1 MSLPVIPTLTE
12 WAKTRVTALFE
23 AKTAQEFDDAF
34 NAFLAHHVDSIV
46 VNGKKLS
53 KAEYKASL
61 ERLRTPELSAEVKY
75 LGDVEVKDEKEG
87 EQAGEVGLF
96 LQVHITERLSALGQH
111 GTETVTVSFNLRV
124 IQDPHQPIPILDARK
139 VSSLT
144 SVFTTVQ
151 NPLVPIQ
158 HSDPPIPPTSD

>member
-1 MSLPVIPTLTE
+1 MLRRKYVVLTKRSSPGNVINHFLQLEVHNKPNQLSSTPISTNLAMPLPVIPTLTE

-61 ERLRTPELSAEVKY
+61 ERLRAPELSAKVEY
-75 LGDVEVKDEKEG
+75 LGDVEARDEKEG
-87 EQAGEVGLF
+87 EQV
-96 LQVHITERLSALGQH
+96 
-111 GTETVTVSFNLRV
+111 
-124 IQDPHQPIPILDARK
+124 
-139 VSSLT
+139 
-144 SVFTTVQ
+144 
-151 NPLVPIQ
+151 
-158 HSDPPIPPTSD
+158 

>member
-1 MSLPVIPTLTE
+1 MPLPVIPTLTE

-61 ERLRTPELSAEVKY
+61 ERLRAPELSAEVKY

-87 EQAGEVGLF
+87 EQV
-96 LQVHITERLSALGQH
+96 Q
-111 GTETVTVSFNLRV
+111 SFCF
-124 IQDPHQPIPILDARK
+124 ILNIYTHNRFFRPVK
-139 VSSLT
+139 SGSSYR
-144 SVFTTVQ
+144 
-151 NPLVPIQ
+151 
-158 HSDPPIPPTSD
+158 